1 MPCPRCGAALPAD
14 ARFCPSCG
22 FSADSEATFAP
33 ATAAPTVAPQS
44 SGGWLSS
51 SDSISHGRFAPGVV
65 LDNRYRIIGLLGK
78 GGMGEVY
85 RADDLRLGQPVA
97 LKFLPETLRND
108 SQRLAQFHNEV
119 RTAREVS
126 HANVCRVHDIG
137 EIEGMLYLS
146 MEYVDGEDLSSS
158 LRRIGRFPEDKAAEI
173 ARQICAGLAAAH
185 HKGVVHRDLKPAN
198 VMLDGEG
205 RVRLMDFG
213 LANVGD
219 AKDIRAGTPAYMAP
233 EQLRGIGVTP
243 RSDIWALGLVM
254 YELFTGKRAFT
265 ATTVDDL
272 LAQQASRSFA
282 PPSTLVTNLDESID
296 RAITRCLDPDPEKRP
311 QALSVAAALPGG
323 DPLAAALAAG
333 ETPSPEMVAAAG
345 EGAGFTP
352 VVAWS
357 LLIVTALGLAAS
369 LAIGLRT
376 GPFDTM
382 PTDFTPDVLTQKA
395 RDAVKQLG
403 YDTRP
408 RDEAIGFRL
417 DVQLVEYI
425 SKNDQKP
432 ANWNQ
437 ILIQRPSIL
446 TFWYRRSDEAL
457 WSSEFHTDLLT
468 PGIVD
473 QADPP
478 ETTSGMIVVELDNAG
493 HLQNFVTIP
502 AQRLEAPVHAATVDW
517 APLFQLAGL
526 DQSKFQA
533 TDPLWT
539 YLAVSDARVAWT
551 GTWPD
556 SGRPLRIEAAAF
568 GGKPVAFTLLGPWRT
583 PWRMPAQQSA
593 DSGSELLQFWLLL
606 IIASFTIGAAAV
618 LARRNVHDGR
628 GDRKGAA
635 KLAGATG
642 VTLMLLWV
650 CRQHAVADFS
660 VAAQFFVA
668 MVTATAYGVLM
679 WTIYLALEPF
689 VRRRWPQVL
698 VSWTSLLTGRASDP
712 VVGRDVLIGVA
723 MGVYFSILFR
733 IVAMQ
738 VPEAKVAFAGSMDV
752 MTSLRGTIGEVFQE
766 GFYAFRNVLFYFF
779 LLFVL
784 RVILRRPLLAV
795 IAFTAFFTAF
805 NMLTNTDPYIGA
817 ALGLLYFGT
826 ASIVIWRWGLLP
838 MAVGSFVSQLLFDM
852 VVSTNLSAWYVG
864 NSALLLAVVVGLAGW
879 SFYSA
884 IGRNIFR
891 PA

>member
-1 MPCPRCGAALPAD
+1 M
-14 ARFCPSCG
+14 
-22 FSADSEATFAP
+22 
-33 ATAAPTVAPQS
+33 APQS
-44 SGGWLSS
+44 SSGWLSS

-65 LDNRYRIIGLLGK
+65 LDNRYRIIGMLGK

-97 LKFLPETLRND
+97 LKFLPESLHHD

-137 EIEGMLYLS
+137 EVEGLLYLS

-158 LRRIGRFPEDKAAEI
+158 LRRIGRFPEDKASEI

-185 HKGVVHRDLKPAN
+185 QKGVVHRDLKPAN
-198 VMLDGEG
+198 VMLDGQG

-213 LANVGD
+213 LASVGG
-219 AKDIRAGTPAYMAP
+219 AKDIRAGTPGYMAP
-233 EQLRGIGVTP
+233 EQLRGTEVTP

-254 YELFTGKRAFT
+254 YELFTGRRAFT
-265 ATTVDDL
+265 ATTIDEL
-272 LAQQASRSFA
+272 MAQQDSRSFT

-296 RAITRCLDPDPEKRP
+296 RAITRCLEPDPGRRP
-311 QALSVAAALPGG
+311 QSALAVSAALPGG

-345 EGAGFTP
+345 EGAGLKP

-357 LLIVTALGLAAS
+357 LLIATAVGLVAS
-369 LAIGLRT
+369 LMFALKT
-376 GPFDTM
+376 GPFDTL
-382 PTDFTPDVLTQKA
+382 PTDLTPDVLTQKA
-395 RDAVKQLG
+395 RDAITQIG

-408 RDEAIGFRL
+408 RDEAVGFRL
-417 DVQLVEYI
+417 DVPLVEYV
-425 SKNDQKP
+425 SKNDKP
-432 ANWNQ
+432 SANWNQ
-437 ILIQRPSIL
+437 ILTERPSIL

-457 WSSEFHTDLLT
+457 WSTEFHTDLLT

-473 QADPP
+473 QVDPS
-478 ETTSGMIVVELDNAG
+478 ETTSGMMVVELDHAG
-493 HLQNFVTIP
+493 RLQHFVAIP
-502 AQRLEAPVHAATVDW
+502 AQRLDAPAVAAAVDW

-526 DQSKFQA
+526 DLSKFQT

-539 YLAVSDARVAWT
+539 YLAASDTRVAWT
-551 GTWPD
+551 GAWPD

-568 GGKPVAFTLLGPWRT
+568 GGKPVAFTLLGPWRQ
-583 PWRMPAQQSA
+583 PWRMPEQAL
-593 DSGSELLQFWLLL
+593 DSSTSTLQFWLLL
-606 IIASFTIGAAAV
+606 IIAAFTIGAAGV
-618 LARRNVHDGR
+618 LARRNIHDGR

-635 KLAGATG
+635 KLGGATA

-668 MVTATAYGVLM
+668 MATATAYGVLM

-689 VRRRWPQVL
+689 VRRYWPQVL
-698 VSWTSLLTGRASDP
+698 VSWTSLLTGHARDA

-723 MGVYFSILFR
+723 MGVFFSILFR
-733 IVAMQ
+733 LVAMQ

-752 MTSLRGTIGEVFQE
+752 MTSFRGTIGEVFQE

-805 NMLTNTDPYIGA
+805 NMLSNTNPYVGA

-826 ASIVIWRWGLLP
+826 ASIVIWRWGLLS
-838 MAVGSFVSQLLFDM
+838 MAVGSLVSSLLFDM
-852 VVSTNLSAWYVG
+852 VVSTNLSAWYVS

-884 IGRNIFR
+884 IGRSLK
-891 PA
+891 AA